1 VENTLNGKEL
11 LPDQSSLQ
19 SCRVDKDA
27 HSWMVSAAASPAAAT
42 CPDCGVRST
51 ARHSSYLRH
60 LRDLPVQG
68 RPVKLTVRVAR
79 WRCQNPGCERRI
91 FCQRLNEV
99 AQRQARE
106 TKRFGEILQLL
117 GHAMGGRPGERLSAR
132 LGLSV
137 SDDTLLRRV
146 KRWAQ
151 LRPPIQRITALGV
164 DDWAW
169 RKGHGRYG
177 AILVDLKRRRV
188 SDLLPECSAVA
199 VEQWLRQHP
208 GVKIISRD
216 RQGSLAEGGRRGAPA
231 ARQVAD
237 RFHLVQNLQQA
248 VHTELACQRTPL
260 KITPPRPGLG
270 QGHRLV

>member
-68 RPVKLTVRVAR
+68 RPVKLMVRVAR

-99 AQRQARE
+99 AQRHARE

-151 LRPPIQRITALGV
+151 LRPPIQRITALGLPTNCQQNFEIGR
-164 DDWAW
+164 DTFFRWGRCPQTPGIW
-169 RKGHGRYG
+169 RFVADIG
-177 AILVDLKRRRV
+177 V
-188 SDLLPECSAVA
+188 S
-199 VEQWLRQHP
+199 R
-208 GVKIISRD
+208 
-216 RQGSLAEGGRRGAPA
+216 GRRCLLISYRPLPPTSIA
-231 ARQVAD
+231 VS
-237 RFHLVQNLQQA
+237 VQKYQ
-248 VHTELACQRTPL
+248 
-260 KITPPRPGLG
+260 
-270 QGHRLV
+270 